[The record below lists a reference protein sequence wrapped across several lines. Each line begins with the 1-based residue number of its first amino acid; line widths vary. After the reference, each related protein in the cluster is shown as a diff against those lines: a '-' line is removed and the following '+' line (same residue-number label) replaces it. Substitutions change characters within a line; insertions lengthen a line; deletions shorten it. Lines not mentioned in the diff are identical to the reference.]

1 MVIKMAAIVAWI
13 FSDMVDPIELCE
25 VIINWHGFVLI
36 GVDVGQQCL
45 IKRLKDG
52 LIGFL
57 VDDYP

>member
-1 MVIKMAAIVAWI
+1 MVISKAASVAWI

-25 VIINWHGFVLI
+25 VIINWHGFVLV

-45 IKRLKDG
+45 VKRLQNG
-52 LIGFL
+52 LIGLL